1 MKSKKWI
8 IVISVIIIAVIIF
21 AIVMMTKQSN
31 DTISDED
38 HLYSD
43 SKAVIYYSATVDN
56 TFNSVAAFVSK
67 DNTVKGYAMDGL
79 EFGSSTYNEKTKT
92 ILLEDKNSLKFVTD
106 DGIQT
111 AKFDNPE
118 YTATSKGFL
127 SKNNTF
133 YSVNNTGVQEQNGE
147 GYYSTIRYGNKDY
160 TDSQLVGDWIQAVG
174 NNGEDTIY
182 SFVNYVSIKG
192 EDATDNYRLIQSK
205 LNDKKEFETT
215 TIDELT
221 SLNKLKDISIF
232 NDFVYKDGVLYN
244 LLNYKDDNNEV
255 KTDLFVY
262 DLKTKKLDL
271 KLIADYDGAEFGLLN
286 PTENI
291 EMEGD
296 NLYFVEDTGAVH
308 QINMK
313 TQTTKVLY
321 TIDKGTNKDPL
332 LQIKNNKLYL
342 YILKDKAYYLDV
354 LDLQTGKQLTSDKLQ
369 GMDEAL
375 NLGEG
380 TNPYDLLI
388 LE

>member
-38 HLYSD
+38 LLYSD
-43 SKAVIYYSATVDN
+43 SKAVIYYSTTVDN

-79 EFGSSTYNEKTKT
+79 ELGSSTYSEKTKT

-160 TDSQLVGDWIQAVG
+160 TDSQLVDDWTQAVG

-182 SFVNYVSIKG
+182 SFVNYVSIKD

-271 KLIADYDGAEFGLLN
+271 KPIADYDGAEFGLLN